1 MDQWMYAITYV
12 YVFMQSDNDKFRKMQ
27 EDESHLPSKMKFRE
41 SVKKLKQ
48 KSTVST
54 NSLVSITDINF
65 I

>member
-1 MDQWMYAITYV
+1 MLKLMYLF
-12 YVFMQSDNDKFRKMQ
+12 FMQSDNDTFREMPEGVSHIPSKVKFR
-27 EDESHLPSKMKFRE
+27 D

-54 NSLVSITDINF
+54 NSSISIMNNNL